1 MAQTQAQQVLNLT
14 HPTAEI
20 TTLAAMRR
28 STEDAVYMAERLSVE
43 DYTDP
48 RRKVLFQSIVNLL
61 RGVEPIDDRAILTEC
76 VQVARE
82 LKLDVKID
90 GGYLT
95 NMDADPLRARAYA
108 NTVKRMA
115 WLRGAGEYAYW
126 LVQKLQ
132 EYPDPD
138 ALFTE
143 AQERIQMLQPPAKTT
158 DFIYGW
164 DTVDGHRA
172 ELAQRIKDAASG
184 IVNPFTWPW
193 ASWNKDVRPLGE
205 GMIGVLGAPD
215 GVGKSTY
222 LELIAEHWA
231 KMGMHTVLVHLEDA
245 WKVKKERRL
254 ARWARVPLK
263 DIEDGTLTPQHM
275 ERIDAALDAITAKL
289 PTLHYYHAP
298 GKSMT
303 EIVQEL
309 GRRVSEGVCQSVVF
323 DYLDKT
329 QASKMQIKQ
338 YGDQTWE
345 RQANDIELL
354 KIFAERNHLPVMTA
368 TQGNK
373 SMQEGGI
380 QTRKNIS
387 GSGAK
392 TQKAQLVVIL
402 TRDIV
407 GPEGL
412 YDDDGVRIAEPEEY
426 SPIVHVRIDKQNR
439 GRAGITLNQV
449 IVGQFFDV
457 RDPKGRA

>member
-1 MAQTQAQQVLNLT
+1 MSQAQQVLNLT

-28 STEDAVYMAERLSVE
+28 STEDAIYMAEHLHAN

-48 RRKVLFQSIVNLL
+48 RRRVLFQSIVNLL
-61 RGVEPIDDRAILTEC
+61 RGVEPVDDRAILAEC
-76 VQVARE
+76 TQVARDMR
-82 LKLDVKID
+82 LDIRID
-90 GGYLT
+90 GAYL
-95 NMDADPLRARAYA
+95 ADLDGDPRRARAYA
-108 NTVKRMA
+108 ATVKRMA
-115 WLRGAGEYAYW
+115 WLRGAGDYAYW

-138 ALFTE
+138 QLFTE
-143 AQERIQMLQPPAKTT
+143 AQERIQLLQPPAKSE

-164 DTVDGHRA
+164 DTVEGHRA
-172 ELAQRIKDAASG
+172 ELMQRIDDAQNG
-184 IVNPFTWPW
+184 VVNPFTWPW
-193 ASWNKDVRPLGE
+193 PSWNRVVRPLGE
-205 GMIGVLGAPD
+205 GMLGVLGAPD

-231 KMGMHTVLVHLEDA
+231 KMGMHVVMVHLEDA
-245 WKVKKERRL
+245 WKVKRERRL

-263 DIEDGTLTPQHM
+263 DIEDGTLTAQHM
-275 ERIDAALDAITAKL
+275 ARIDQALDGIAAKL

-298 GKSMT
+298 GKSMS
-303 EIVQEL
+303 EVVQEL
-309 GRRVSEGVCQSVVF
+309 GRRVQEGVCQAVVF

-345 RQANDIELL
+345 RQSNDVELL

-373 SMQEGGI
+373 SMQDAGV

-402 TRDIV
+402 TRDLV
-407 GPEGL
+407 GDNGL
-412 YDDDGVRIAEPEEY
+412 TDEDGVRIAEPGEY
-426 SPIVHVRIDKQNR
+426 SPVVNVRIDKQNR
-439 GRAGITLNQV
+439 GRAGVTLQQV
-449 IVGQFFDV
+449 LIGQFFDV
-457 RDPKGRA
+457 QDMQREG